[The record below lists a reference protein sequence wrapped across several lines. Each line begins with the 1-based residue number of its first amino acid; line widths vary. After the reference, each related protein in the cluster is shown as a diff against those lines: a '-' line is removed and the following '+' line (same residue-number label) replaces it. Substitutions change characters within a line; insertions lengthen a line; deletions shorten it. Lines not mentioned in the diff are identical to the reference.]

1 MINKKLDIPVNSIKH
16 SLSSRTWSFG
26 ACHHCGGR
34 TASNLCL
41 SRILSLE
48 AFRFLASTK
57 ALRLLNACVLVC
69 MCQGVMRWVAA
80 GRVAFLNYFSVPIW
94 FAGLPPCDASQLG
107 ETGLQA
113 QLTLKYGLRYAYMYN
128 ICTCNNTCWPYK
140 NWLCSTFA
148 TAQTTDQCM
157 CGRGDHHP
165 VQNTPTNIYVW
176 IYEKRLLSHMQLRRH
191 DDPVNPVQSLH
202 SNIRYFV
209 LRWLQWLNWW
219 CLMTFEV
226 ISED

>member
-140 NWLCSTFA
+140 NWLAILQHICHGSNHWPVHVWAWRPPPSPKHTHKHICMDIWEKTFVSHA
-148 TAQTTDQCM
+148 IKAARRPRQS
-157 CGRGDHHP
+157 RP
-165 VQNTPTNIYVW
+165 ITP
-176 IYEKRLLSHMQLRRH
+176 L
-191 DDPVNPVQSLH
+191 
-202 SNIRYFV
+202 
-209 LRWLQWLNWW
+209 
-219 CLMTFEV
+219 
-226 ISED
+226 